1 MIHPA
6 VNIPG
11 QELADLCRRNAVR
24 ELALFGSATR
34 EDFSPEASDVDLLVE
49 FEADAAIDLFGFMA
63 LREELERLFRRKVD
77 LVSKRGLNR
86 IIRDEV
92 LSGREVLYAQ

>member
-6 VNIPG
+6 VKIPG
-11 QELADLCRRNAVR
+11 QALVDLCRRNEIK

-34 EDFSPEASDVDLLVE
+34 EDFRPDASDLDLLVE
-49 FEADAAIDLFGFMA
+49 FQADAPIDFFGF
-63 LREELERLFRRKVD
+63 LSIQEELEELFQRKVD

-86 IIRDEV
+86 HIREEV
-92 LSGREVLYAQ
+92 LSSREVLYAQ

>member
-6 VNIPG
+6 VKIPG
-11 QELADLCRRNAVR
+11 QALVDLCRRNEIK

-34 EDFSPEASDVDLLVE
+34 EDFRPDASDLDLLVE
-49 FEADAAIDLFGFMA
+49 FQADAPIDFFGF
-63 LREELERLFRRKVD
+63 LSIQEELEGLFQRKVD

-86 IIRDEV
+86 HIREEV
-92 LSGREVLYAQ
+92 LSSREVLYAQ

>member
-24 ELALFGSATR
+24 QLALFGSATR
-34 EDFSPEASDVDLLVE
+34 EDFSPEASDVDMLVE
-49 FEADAAIDLFGFMA
+49 FEAGAAFDLFGFKA
-63 LREELERLFRRKVD
+63 LREGLERLVRRKVA
-77 LVSKRGLNR
+77 LASKRRLNR

-92 LSGREVLYAQ
+92 LSGREVLHAQ